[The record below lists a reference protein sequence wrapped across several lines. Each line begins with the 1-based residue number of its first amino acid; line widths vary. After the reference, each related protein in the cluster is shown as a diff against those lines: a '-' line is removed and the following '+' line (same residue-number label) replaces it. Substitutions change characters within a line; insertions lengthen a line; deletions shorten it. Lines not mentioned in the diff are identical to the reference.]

1 MFPPRAGVSPDAM
14 EAIAPL
20 GFLPQ
25 DFQSRFF
32 EHAGPAPLW
41 IFSNWADLGLPIY
54 QHRQTKIRI
63 PYRPPAAHRHLA
75 GAIATAQAH
84 LEKHFIFDDYIGEW
98 EMKENLRMVFSRLPP
113 HGQMFVPL
121 ALETFEENG
130 IRKPIRARM
139 LQNRW
144 TTDVAAEFTN
154 IHVLRMADFVE
165 NEDEV
170 KDKRSVGH
178 FDRMVYFRLYQA
190 IARLAGLGPE
200 ARQAA

>member
-1 MFPPRAGVSPDAM
+1 
-14 EAIAPL
+14 
-20 GFLPQ
+20 
-25 DFQSRFF
+25 
-32 EHAGPAPLW
+32 
-41 IFSNWADLGLPIY
+41 
-54 QHRQTKIRI
+54 
-63 PYRPPAAHRHLA
+63 
-75 GAIATAQAH
+75 
-84 LEKHFIFDDYIGEW
+84 
-98 EMKENLRMVFSRLPP
+98 
-113 HGQMFVPL
+113 
-121 ALETFEENG
+121 
-130 IRKPIRARM
+130 M

-144 TTDVAAEFTN
+144 TADVASEFTN